1 MSRPGL
7 ERLGPYNLIRNLT
20 RPGRAEVYVGEL
32 APRSEPKAKEQ
43 LSKLPEVAIIKVLRP
58 PEQVDPGNMPRVQEA
73 MARFVEEGRLGTRL
87 RHPSITRTYGVAL
100 DNRQNQHFIIQEFV
114 EGATLAQ
121 VLDYCAGRE
130 QKLPFSTVLRMVV
143 PVLKALHYAHH
154 DALRED
160 GRPLRVVHRDI
171 KPANVMLTWDG
182 RIVLLDLASARSTS
196 FTRQATVQDVV
207 MGTSHYLAPEQV
219 FDTEQVGHQTDI
231 FATGVILYELAS
243 LTPLLPRTRKLSEI
257 ATALANFKFSNHAS
271 YIDEAVYPG
280 LAAVLNRAL
289 AAKPTDRYTTT
300 GEMARDLEGLL
311 LKAGDG
317 TGLAP
322 FVQELR
328 RQWEG
333 ASDEEEA
340 RSPRSRATL
349 APTPSS
355 PGLPPVTPVT
365 APTAAPVTAAAA
377 SASASLAATPAERPK
392 ELDKAPAPVEP
403 PVPEVEKAPLTP
415 AANPLLQLNNT
426 GVMRLPSSD
435 QPAPPQPSR
444 NWRELVIAALLGM
457 IVMALIYLL
466 LGGKN

>member
-32 APRSEPKAKEQ
+32 APRSEPKGKEQ

-114 EGATLAQ
+114 EGVTLAQ

-219 FDTEQVGHQTDI
+219 FDTDQVGHQTDI

-257 ATALANFKFSNHAS
+257 ATALAHFKFSNHAS
-271 YIDEAVYPG
+271 YIDEGNYPG
-280 LAAVLNRAL
+280 LTGVLTRAL
-289 AAKPTDRYTTT
+289 AAKPSDRYTTA

-333 ASDEEEA
+333 GPEDEENRA
-340 RSPRSRATL
+340 PRPRATL
-349 APTPSS
+349 PPTPSS
-355 PGLPPVTPVT
+355 PGQPATPLTAPPVSSPAVPVFEKLPPTPV
-365 APTAAPVTAAAA
+365 
-377 SASASLAATPAERPK
+377 AEK
-392 ELDKAPAPVEP
+392 P
-403 PVPEVEKAPLTP
+403 PVVSPPEPAQPEVEKAPLTP
-415 AANPLLQLNNT
+415 LANPLAQLNNT
-426 GVMRLPSSD
+426 GVMRLSSTE
-435 QPAPPQPSR
+435 QPVAPPPSR
-444 NWRELVIAALLGM
+444 NWRELLIAALLGM

-466 LGGKN
+466 LGGSH